1 MNKTNITTYTIKQQ
15 ILTAPVVTS
24 YMMLLNLLVN
34 TICIE
39 F

>member
-1 MNKTNITTYTIKQQ
+1 MNEINITTYTIKQQ
-15 ILTAPVVTS
+15 ILTATVVTS

-34 TICIE
+34 TIFIE